1 MSEEFIDYGQ
11 LIDDAMH
18 VIVQK
23 ALKRVEKEGLP
34 GSHHFFI
41 SFLTEFPGVELSKKL
56 REKYPEEMTIVLQYQ
71 FDGLIVEE
79 EGFEVSLSFDNVK
92 ERVVV
97 PFAALTAFADPSVKF
112 GLQFRHIDLEE
123 ELDDD
128 ELEALGEL
136 EELETPPPASGQ
148 NNSEEGKAG
157 TTSSAK
163 KKKATKK
170 TAAKDGN
177 IVSLDSFRKK

>member
-23 ALKRVEKEGLP
+23 ALQRVEKEGLP

-56 REKYPEEMTIVLQYQ
+56 RDKYPDEMTIVLQYQ
-71 FDGLIVEE
+71 FENLNVDD
-79 EGFEVSLSFDNVK
+79 EGFSVSLSFDNVK
-92 ERVVV
+92 EKIVV
-97 PFAALTAFADPSVKF
+97 PFTALTAFADPSVKF
-112 GLQFRHIDLEE
+112 GLQFRHVEIDE
-123 ELDDD
+123 ELSDS
-128 ELEALGEL
+128 ELEALSEL
-136 EELETPPPASGQ
+136 EELETPPPATGQ
-148 NNSEEGKAG
+148 NNTADKDK
-157 TTSSAK
+157 SAKGK
-163 KKKATKK
+163 KKKAKK
-170 TAAKDGN
+170 STAKDDN